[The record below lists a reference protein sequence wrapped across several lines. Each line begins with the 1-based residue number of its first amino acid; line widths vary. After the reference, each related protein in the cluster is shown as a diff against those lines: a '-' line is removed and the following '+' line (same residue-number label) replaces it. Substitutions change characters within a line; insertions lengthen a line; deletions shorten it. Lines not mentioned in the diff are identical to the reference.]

1 MGRGH
6 VSLSADLDAW
16 QPKPFGCLGHL
27 LLYSQRSVGG
37 LCEYSWWYT
46 YQVVSAADAAPDVV
60 KIRRGSRGF
69 GMSLTKDAAVRHL
82 IGESIRGCRVLVDL

>member
-1 MGRGH
+1 M
-6 VSLSADLDAW
+6 
-16 QPKPFGCLGHL
+16 
-27 LLYSQRSVGG
+27 
-37 LCEYSWWYT
+37 
-46 YQVVSAADAAPDVV
+46 QVVSAADAAPDVV